1 MNAQIRV
8 REVRLVDEN
17 GEQMGVLPLQEALQ
31 LAQERELD
39 LVEVAPNS
47 VPPVC
52 RLLDYGK
59 FRYLQTKRERE
70 ARRTRKTTEV
80 AEVRFRPRIGA
91 HDLESKVGKIRE
103 LLDEGAKIRVSV
115 MFRGREITHP
125 ELGVKILR
133 SVAETLKD
141 VSKLERAP
149 AMEGRFMV
157 IHLSPNAQPEME
169 KVSQGA
175 DPQYDAEIEDA

>member
-1 MNAQIRV
+1 MNSQIRV
-8 REVRLVDEN
+8 REVRVVDEN
-17 GEQMGVLPLQEALQ
+17 SEQMGVLPLDEALK

-70 ARRTRKTTEV
+70 ARRTRKTTEL

-91 HDLESKVGKIRE
+91 HDLDSKVGKIRE
-103 LLDEGAKIRVSV
+103 LLDEGTKVRVSV

-133 SVAETLKD
+133 NVAETLKD
-141 VSKLERAP
+141 VSKLQRAP
-149 AMEGRFMV
+149 AMEGRYMV
-157 IHLSPNAQPEME
+157 IHLSPSDYVEPEKITE
-169 KVSQGA
+169 DDEGQEF
-175 DPQYDAEIEDA
+175 QEDA

>member
-1 MNAQIRV
+1 MNSQIRV
-8 REVRLVDEN
+8 REVRVVDEN
-17 GEQMGVLPLQEALQ
+17 SEQMGVLPLDEALH
-31 LAQERELD
+31 LARERELD

-59 FRYLQTKRERE
+59 FRYLQTKREKE
-70 ARRTRKTTEV
+70 ARRTRKTTEL

-91 HDLESKVGKIRE
+91 HDLDSKVEKIKE
-103 LLDEGAKIRVSV
+103 LLDEGSKVRVSV

-133 SVAETLKD
+133 KVAETLKD
-141 VSKLERAP
+141 VSKLQRAP
-149 AMEGRFMV
+149 AMEGRYMV
-157 IHLSPNAQPEME
+157 IHLSPSDYVEPEKIAE
-169 KVSQGA
+169 
-175 DPQYDAEIEDA
+175 DAEGQDLEENA